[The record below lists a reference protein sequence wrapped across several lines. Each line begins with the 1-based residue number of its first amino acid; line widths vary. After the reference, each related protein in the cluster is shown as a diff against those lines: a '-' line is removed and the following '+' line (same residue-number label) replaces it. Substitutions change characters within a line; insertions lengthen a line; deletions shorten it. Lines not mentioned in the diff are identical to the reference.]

1 MQSGPKTIL
10 LVEDEALIAL
20 SEAAILKSLGFN
32 VVSSMS
38 GEAAIEIVRN
48 GARIDMILM
57 DIDLG
62 KGMDGTRAAEIILQE
77 YDIPVVFLSSHT
89 EPEIVEKTDA
99 ITSYGYVVKHSEQT
113 VIWASIKMAFRLHEA
128 HRKLKHREEKLMRL
142 LNERTQAVKALR
154 ESEERFR
161 ALVQNI
167 EEVIIIINENGVV
180 LYENPTIEHKFG
192 YSMLGRNVFEA
203 IHPADVAEAH
213 RGFTRV
219 KLNANLHIPTY
230 FRARCADG
238 SWKYLESLSTNLTD
252 NRYIQ
257 GILVFCRDVTER
269 LLAEEALRKS
279 EENYRNI
286 FNNAVE
292 GIYQT
297 TPAGQFINVNPAYAK
312 TFGYD
317 SPEDMI
323 QSVTDLGRQLYVHI
337 EDRMRLIRTVT
348 ECGHIENYEVEGYR
362 RDGTKIWISIN
373 AAAVKNHDGAIQYI
387 MGTTIDITERK
398 RTERELAESH
408 ETNKVLLRELQHR
421 VKNSLAIITGLI
433 GLEAG
438 RSPDEAMKEALLHL
452 RNRVSSL
459 SELYD
464 LLFRSREVKDTQLDT
479 YIEQI
484 SRSLFDTYQYAPDQ
498 ISVKL
503 DLEETRIDVKKAIPL
518 GLIVNEL
525 VTNAIKYAYP
535 PPEKGEI
542 RIGLKNLPDGISL
555 SVSDDGAG
563 LPDNF
568 DPDTTDSMGLH
579 LVRMLASQIG
589 GTLEYERGGGSIFR
603 IQIPASH

>member
-1 MQSGPKTIL
+1 MSPSQKTIL

-20 SEAAILKSLGFN
+20 SETAILKSLGFN
-32 VVSSMS
+32 VVTSMS
-38 GEAAIEIVRN
+38 GEEAVEIVKS
-48 GARIDMILM
+48 GVQIDMILM

-62 KGMDGTRAAEIILQE
+62 SGMDGTRAAEIILQD

-99 ITSYGYVVKHSEQT
+99 ITSYGYVVKHSERT
-113 VIWASIKMAFRLHEA
+113 VLWASIKMAFRLHDA
-128 HRKLKHREEKLMRL
+128 HRKLKHREEKLLRS

-167 EEVIIIINENGVV
+167 EEVIIIMNAAGVV
-180 LYENPTIEHKFG
+180 LYENPAIEQKFG
-192 YSMLGRNVFEA
+192 YSMLGRNVFEV
-203 IHPADVAEAH
+203 IHPADVTEAN

-219 KLNANLHIPTY
+219 KINSNLHIPTY
-230 FRARCADG
+230 FRAKCADG

-297 TPAGQFINVNPAYAK
+297 TPSGRFINVNPAYAK

-348 ECGHIENYEVEGYR
+348 EYGHIENYEVEGYR

-373 AAAVKNHDGAIQYI
+373 AAAVKNHEGAVQYI
-387 MGTTIDITERK
+387 TGTTIDITERK

-408 ETNKVLLRELQHR
+408 EINKVLLRELQHR

-438 RSPDEAMKEALLHL
+438 RSPDDAMRETLLHL

-459 SELYD
+459 SDLYD
-464 LLFRSREVKDTQLDT
+464 LLFRFQEVKDTQLNT

-484 SRSLFDTYQYAPDQ
+484 TRSLFNTYRYAPEQ

-503 DLEETRIDVKKAIPL
+503 DLDETRIDVKRAMPI

-535 PPEKGEI
+535 PPGKGEI
-542 RIGLKNLPDGISL
+542 RITLKNLPDRISL

-563 LPDNF
+563 LPANF
-568 DPDTTDSMGLH
+568 DPDTTDSMGLR
-579 LVRMLASQIG
+579 LVRMLASQISG
-589 GTLEYERGGGSIFR
+589 AFEYESGSGSTFR
-603 IQIPASH
+603 IHIPVLN

>member
-1 MQSGPKTIL
+1 MSSRPKTIL

-20 SEAAILKSLGFN
+20 SETAILKSLGFN
-32 VVSSMS
+32 VVTSMS
-38 GEAAIEIVRN
+38 GEEAVETVKS
-48 GARIDMILM
+48 GVRIDMILM

-62 KGMDGTRAAEIILQE
+62 AGMDGTRAAEIILQE

-99 ITSYGYVVKHSEQT
+99 ITSYGYVVKNSERT
-113 VIWASIKMAFRLHEA
+113 VLWASIKMAFRLHDA
-128 HRKLKHREEKLMRL
+128 HRKLKHREEKLLRS

-167 EEVIIIINENGVV
+167 EEVIIIMNRDGVV
-180 LYENPTIEHKFG
+180 LYENPTIEQKFG
-192 YSMLGRNVFEA
+192 YSMLGRNVFEV
-203 IHPADVAEAH
+203 IHPADVAEAN

-219 KLNANLHIPTY
+219 KINANLHIPTY
-230 FRARCADG
+230 FRAKCADG
-238 SWKYLESLSTNLTD
+238 SWKYLESLSTNLSD

-269 LLAEEALRKS
+269 LVAEEALRKS

-297 TPAGQFINVNPAYAK
+297 TPAGRFITVNPAYAK

-317 SPEDMI
+317 SPEEMT

-348 ECGHIENYEVEGYR
+348 ESGHIENFEVEGYR

-373 AAAVKNHDGAIQYI
+373 AAAVKNHEGAVQYI
-387 MGTTIDITERK
+387 TGTTIDITERK
-398 RTERELAESH
+398 RTERELAASH
-408 ETNKVLLRELQHR
+408 EINKVLLRELQHR

-438 RSPDEAMKEALLHL
+438 RSPDDVMRETLLHL

-459 SELYD
+459 SDLYD
-464 LLFRSREVKDTQLDT
+464 LLFRFQEVKDTRLDI

-484 SRSLFDTYQYAPDQ
+484 TRSLFNTYRYAPDQ

-503 DLEETRIDVKKAIPL
+503 DLDETRIDVKRAMPV

-535 PPEKGEI
+535 PPGKGEI
-542 RIGLKNLPDGISL
+542 RITLKNLPGRISL

-563 LPDNF
+563 LPGDF
-568 DPDTTDSMGLH
+568 DPDTTDSMGLR
-579 LVRMLASQIG
+579 LVRMLASQISG
-589 GTLEYERGGGSIFR
+589 AFEHESGRGSTFR
-603 IQIPASH
+603 IHIPALN